1 MSGVLKI
8 FMITSPNLI
17 ILNILVYKIKPNFTK
32 YGIFIT
38 KPCLNE

>member
-32 YGIFIT
+32 IWNIYYKAMF
-38 KPCLNE
+38 K